1 MQQTSGITQIMLH
14 VASRIESR
22 QLSVHSNAALTC
34 PAWHSTAQHSTAQ
47 QDLHTSPL
55 HPTYLL
61 QSFLHLLKMGFFVEM
76 RGHDLG
82 NQGLQHI
89 GKEEEQEAAQ
99 QSCKGAKHVLHMSIL
114 VVFGVEAAD
123 EKGDEESHT
132 QKAPQGLL
140 QHSTQNLACFESSST
155 TA

>member
-1 MQQTSGITQIMLH
+1 
-14 VASRIESR
+14 
-22 QLSVHSNAALTC
+22 
-34 PAWHSTAQHSTAQ
+34 
-47 QDLHTSPL
+47 
-55 HPTYLL
+55 
-61 QSFLHLLKMGFFVEM
+61 MGFFVEV

-99 QSCKGAKHVLHMSIL
+99 QSCKGAKHVLHMRVL

-123 EKGDEESHT
+123 EKGNEESHT
-132 QKAPQGLL
+132 QEAPQGLL
-140 QHSTQNLACFESSST
+140 QHSIQNLAWFEISSTQELAWYEISSTQKLACFETSSTQKMAWFESSST

>member
-1 MQQTSGITQIMLH
+1 MQPSTALPGTAQHSTTQ
-14 VASRIESR
+14 
-22 QLSVHSNAALTC
+22 HSTAQHSIAQ
-34 PAWHSTAQHSTAQ
+34 HSTAQHSTAQ